1 MESKL
6 IGMDFEIDKTVGN
19 EGEYG
24 VKFNE
29 PKTDFCQRCRK
40 PIPIFEGLCNKCR
53 CDADEELE
61 AFQDAIQERG
71 GIDG

>member
-1 MESKL
+1 M
-6 IGMDFEIDKTVGN
+6 T
-19 EGEYG
+19 
-24 VKFNE
+24 NE
-29 PKTDFCQRCRK
+29 PTATEEQYDICACCGK